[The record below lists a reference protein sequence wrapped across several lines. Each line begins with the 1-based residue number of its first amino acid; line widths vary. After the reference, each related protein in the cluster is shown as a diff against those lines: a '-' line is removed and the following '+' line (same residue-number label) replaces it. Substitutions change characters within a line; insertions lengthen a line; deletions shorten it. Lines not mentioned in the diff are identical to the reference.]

1 MEELPF
7 YLNSQTLKS
16 HLQNISA
23 SHSEAAVRRYSSKQ
37 LLLMLRHIHRESPVL
52 KSLFNKIY

>member
-23 SHSEAAVRRYSSKQ
+23 SHSEAAVRKYSSKQ
-37 LLLMLRHIHRESPVL
+37 LLLMLCHNHRKGPVL
-52 KSLFNKIY
+52 KSLFNKL